1 MMTVKELIENLQK
14 FDPNLRVVDD
24 YMLDIEEVKETTWVD
39 SNYPYDRDDEVVIQI
54 K

>member
-1 MMTVKELIENLQK
+1 MTVGQLIAKLQE
-14 FDPNLRVVDD
+14 FDLNLRVVDD
-24 YMLDIEEVKETTWVD
+24 CMLDVKEIKETTIVD